1 MSHSSLVTI
10 GIPFYNCEYF
20 LVAAIKSILA
30 QTYTNWELI
39 LIDDGSTDK
48 SLQIALSFK
57 DNRIRVISDGQN
69 RKLPFRL
76 NQIIAEAKGDYIAR
90 MDADDMVDPYRLE
103 KQIEILSKYK
113 NIDLVSTGVASISN
127 DNQIRGI
134 RTYNNCLLSKY
145 DIISGNIGIVH
156 ASILARKSWYLRNQ
170 YREGIIAEDY
180 ELWNRAFFNNDLKCY
195 KIPEPLYYYRE
206 DGNVTSVKLLRAY
219 RNQITIISEYKKYIS
234 NFDYLKINIK
244 MNFKILVVYILSF
257 IRMLEILLSRRSSQ
271 PIDEQ
276 LAIDIDC
283 KIKYILDDF
292 KL

>member
-1 MSHSSLVTI
+1 MSYSPLVTI
-10 GIPFYNCEYF
+10 GIPFYNCEDF
-20 LVAAIKSILA
+20 LTAAIKSVLA
-30 QTYTNWELI
+30 QTYASWELI

-57 DNRIRVISDGQN
+57 DDRIRVISDGEN
-69 RKLPFRL
+69 KKLASRL

-103 KQIEILSKYK
+103 KQIEVLLKQK
-113 NIDLVSTGVASISN
+113 DIDLVSTGVASITN
-127 DNQIRGI
+127 DNKIRGI
-134 RTYNNCLLSKY
+134 RTYKNCSLSKY

-206 DGNVTSVKLLRAY
+206 DGNVTFIKLLRAY
-219 RNQITIISEYKKYIS
+219 RNQVSIISNYKKNIS
-234 NFDYLKINIK
+234 NFEYLKINIK
-244 MNFKILVVYILSF
+244 MKFKILVVYILSF
-257 IRMLEILLSRRSSQ
+257 MGRLDMLLARRSSE
-271 PIDEQ
+271 PVDEQ
-276 LAIDIDC
+276 LASDIGR

-292 KL
+292 